1 MDEILLNQKQVD
13 ALIQHSEKAGLAESC
28 AMLLG
33 THNDQQWNVKEV
45 LLTRNAHNDS
55 ETSFIIA
62 PEELL
67 QGHQLAEKKQLE
79 LVGIFHSQMQSACT
93 THRVAEKID
102 SIGINIEIVF
112 CDLQDIKDILFAQL
126 TEIPGTKES
135 AAGAVRSIPAGAVK
149 PLSGKNYVSVLFSV
163 RYKILIPDYL

>member
-1 MDEILLNQKQVD
+1 MDEILLNQKQID
-13 ALIQHSEKAGLAESC
+13 TLIQHSEKAGLSESC

-79 LVGIFHSQMQSACT
+79 LVGIFHSHPNTAASPSNMDKKYMKVNGDVPWIIFS
-93 THRVAEKID
+93 
-102 SIGINIEIVF
+102 GINMDLRAFILEEGMEGEKEIK
-112 CDLQDIKDILFAQL
+112 IKVMERHFFQ
-126 TEIPGTKES
+126 
-135 AAGAVRSIPAGAVK
+135 
-149 PLSGKNYVSVLFSV
+149 
-163 RYKILIPDYL
+163 

>member
-1 MDEILLNQKQVD
+1 MAEILLNQKQVD
-13 ALIQHSEKAGLAESC
+13 VLTQHSEKAGLSESC

-55 ETSFIIA
+55 ETSFIIS

-79 LVGIFHSQMQSACT
+79 LVGIFHSHPDSAAAPSNFDKKFMK
-93 THRVAEKID
+93 VNGDIPWMIF
-102 SIGINIEIVF
+102 SGINT
-112 CDLQDIKDILFAQL
+112 DLKAFIL
-126 TEIPGTKES
+126 EENMEDTKE
-135 AAGAVRSIPAGAVK
+135 I
-149 PLSGKNYVSVLFSV
+149 
-163 RYKILIPDYL
+163 KIKVMERHFFQ

>member
-13 ALIQHSEKAGLAESC
+13 VLTQHSEKAGLSESC

-55 ETSFIIA
+55 ETRFIIS

-79 LVGIFHSQMQSACT
+79 LVGIFHSHPNTSASPSNT
-93 THRVAEKID
+93 DKKYMKVNGDVPWIIF
-102 SIGINIEIVF
+102 SGINT
-112 CDLQDIKDILFAQL
+112 DLKAFILQKNMEEMKEVKIKIMERHFFQ
-126 TEIPGTKES
+126 
-135 AAGAVRSIPAGAVK
+135 
-149 PLSGKNYVSVLFSV
+149 
-163 RYKILIPDYL
+163 